1 MEAYPN
7 AKVILTVRDPKKWY
21 WSVKNTIFI
30 VSHLNRSFP
39 TNLFLTIVGKKKWSD
54 FADRLSR
61 MPTNGIDHGNYLLIF
76 CKFLSK
82 NLKNLPQNYI

>member
-21 WSVKNTIFI
+21 WSVKNTIFN
-30 VSHLNRSFP
+30 VSHFNSSFP
-39 TNLFLTIVGKKKWSD
+39 TNLFLTLVGKKKWSD

-76 CKFLSK
+76 CKFLAK
-82 NLKNLPQNYI
+82 HLKNLPQNYI

>member
-1 MEAYPN
+1 MQHKFFLVIFYRDIMEAYPN

-21 WSVKNTIFI
+21 WSVKNTIYN
-30 VSHLNRSFP
+30 VSYLNSSFP

-61 MPTNGIDHGNYLLIF
+61 MPTNGIDHGN
-76 CKFLSK
+76 
-82 NLKNLPQNYI
+82 